1 MKNAPILYYLEC
13 IVCHEQWSERQT
25 ATRCLKCDGPLE
37 VLYDYDYIRAR
48 LNRYSLKNS
57 PLSAL
62 KYLDFY
68 PIVNASHLISLDEG
82 GTPLFELSNMARQL
96 GLRQLLLKDEG
107 HNPTGAFKDRGSMV
121 ELSKAREHEAR
132 AIGVAS
138 TGNMAASVSAYAA
151 KAQIPCYVLIPDG
164 VSIGKISQTLAYG
177 ARVIQVRGT
186 YDDAARLTVDMA
198 EKHGHYLA
206 GDYAFRAEGQKS
218 QAFEMVEQL
227 FWKPPDV
234 VIAPMGC
241 GTNLASIWKGFKE
254 FRALDLIEYT
264 PQMIGVQATGCSP
277 IVDAFDANADEIS
290 PVVRPDTVCSA
301 IAAGDPLDGLKALRA
316 IRESGGAAV
325 SLSDEEILS
334 TQQWLA
340 REESLF
346 CEPSAAASL
355 AAVSM
360 LLEKGIIDKDQTIL
374 CVATGNGLK
383 DPRAALK
390 ALPTPPSVEPL
401 AEEIDRL
408 LALRLYDRPARLSP
422 TRTRLRLN
430 KVPKPER
437 LASLVLREFGL
448 TLADEFL
455 DKVHGY
461 VRDFIEDKGKPLLKG
476 DLRLI
481 IGDVFRGLSPYEP
494 VLTVEDFRVSTR
506 KHGRSEAEVTVD
518 FMGERV
524 KERSEG
530 VGPVDAV
537 IKALR
542 KCIDKQGAMNVRL
555 VDFNVAIESAGTD
568 AVVETSMTL
577 RDHKKNQVMTVGT
590 SPDVIVASVNAFEN
604 GYNLLYWKAKTRRVK
619 RKKPAKKE
627 ERA

>member
-1 MKNAPILYYLEC
+1 MKSDPILYYLEC
-13 IVCHEQWSERQT
+13 ILCHEQWSERQT
-25 ATRCLKCDGPLE
+25 ATRCLKCGGPLE

-68 PIVNASHLISLDEG
+68 PIINARHLISLDEG
-82 GTPLFELSNMARQL
+82 GTPLFKLENLATQL
-96 GLRQLLLKDEG
+96 GLKRLLLKDEG

-121 ELSKAREHEAR
+121 ELSKAREHGAR

-164 VSIGKISQTLAYG
+164 ISIGKISQTLAYG

-186 YDDAARLTVDMA
+186 YDDAARLTVEMA
-198 EKHGHYLA
+198 SKHGHYLA

-234 VIAPMGC
+234 VIIPMGC

-254 FRALDLIEYT
+254 FKALDLIDYT
-264 PQMIGVQATGCSP
+264 PQMIGVQANGCSP
-277 IVDAFDANADEIS
+277 IVDAFEARAEEVA
-290 PVVRPDTVCSA
+290 PVARPDTVCSA
-301 IAAGDPLDGLKALRA
+301 IAAGDPIDGLKALQA

-325 SLSDEEILS
+325 ALSDEEILS
-334 TQQWLA
+334 AQQWLA

-355 AAVSM
+355 AAVPI
-360 LLEKGIIDKDQTIL
+360 LLDKGVLEDGQTIL

-408 LALRLYDRPARLSP
+408 LALGLYDRPSRPGPSPAKFRLS
-422 TRTRLRLN
+422 R
-430 KVPKPER
+430 VPKPER
-437 LASLVLREFGL
+437 LAAIVQREFGL
-448 TLADEFL
+448 RLEEEFL
-455 DKVHGY
+455 EKVHAL
-461 VRDFIEDKGKPLLKG
+461 VRDFIQDKGKPLLRG

-481 IGDVFRGLSPYEP
+481 VDDVFKGLSPYDP
-494 VLTVEDFRVSTR
+494 VLTVEDFRVATR
-506 KHGRSEAEVTVD
+506 KHARAEAEVTVL
-518 FMGERV
+518 FMEERV
-524 KERSEG
+524 TEKAEG

-537 IKALR
+537 INALR
-542 KCIDKQGAMNVRL
+542 KCIEKRGAVKVRL

-568 AVVETSMTL
+568 AVVESSMTL
-577 RDHKKNQVMTVGT
+577 RDYKNNQVMTVGT

-604 GYNLLYWKAKTRRVK
+604 GYNLLYWKAKTGRARR
-619 RKKPAKKE
+619 RKKPS
-627 ERA
+627 

>member
-1 MKNAPILYYLEC
+1 MKNDPILYYLEC
-13 IVCHEQWSERQT
+13 IVCSEQWTERQT
-25 ATRCLKCDGPLE
+25 ATRCLKCGGPLE

-68 PIVNASHLISLDEG
+68 PIINARHLISLDEG
-82 GTPLFELSNMARQL
+82 GTPLFELTNLAAQL
-96 GLRQLLLKDEG
+96 GMKHLLLKDEG

-121 ELSKAREHEAR
+121 ELSKAREHGAR

-164 VSIGKISQTLAYG
+164 VSIGKISQTLSYG

-186 YDDAARLTVDMA
+186 YDDAARLTVEMA
-198 EKHGHYLA
+198 SKHDHYLA

-234 VIAPMGC
+234 VITPMGC

-254 FRALDLIEYT
+254 FKELDLIDYT

-277 IVDAFDANADEIS
+277 IVDAFEAHADEVA
-290 PVVRPDTVCSA
+290 PVARPDTVCSA
-301 IAAGDPLDGLKALRA
+301 IAAGDPIDGLKALRA
-316 IRESGGAAV
+316 IRESGGAALA
-325 SLSDEEILS
+325 LSDEEILS
-334 TQQWLA
+334 AQQWLA

-355 AAVSM
+355 AAVM
-360 LLEKGIIDKDQTIL
+360 VLLDKGVLEKGQTIL
-374 CVATGNGLK
+374 CVSTGNGLK

-390 ALPTPPSVEPL
+390 ALPTPPSVEPM

-408 LALRLYDRPARLSP
+408 LALGLFDRPARPGMSP
-422 TRTRLRLN
+422 TRIRLSR
-430 KVPKPER
+430 VPRPER
-437 LASLVLREFGL
+437 LAQVVQREFGL
-448 TLADEFL
+448 SLEEEFL
-455 DKVHGY
+455 EKVHSL
-461 VRDFIEDKGKPLLKG
+461 VRGFIQDKGKPLLRG

-481 IGDVFRGLSPYEP
+481 IDDVFKGLSPYEP
-494 VLTVEDFRVSTR
+494 VLTVEDFQVATR
-506 KHGRSEAEVTVD
+506 KHARAEAEVTVT

-524 KERSEG
+524 TEKAEG

-537 IKALR
+537 INALR
-542 KCIDKQGAMNVRL
+542 KCIDKRGAMNVRL

-568 AVVETSMTL
+568 AVVESSMTL
-577 RDHKKNQVMTVGT
+577 RDYKKNQVMTVGT
-590 SPDVIVASVNAFEN
+590 SPDVIVASVNAFEK
-604 GYNLLYWKAKTRRVK
+604 GYNLLYWKAKARRAR
-619 RKKPAKKE
+619 RKKTS
-627 ERA
+627 